1 MSQVWL
7 REFGIGLN
15 PAMSANNPV
24 NDVVAF
30 ERQQVYLIASLRQFN
45 DLNVFILML
54 YVKKD
59 VSRFLS
65 CSQGIHLSIGK
76 KHTVFKKSSLERAVL
91 SHVTKGY
98 HDISVPPLLSA
109 DISASADNVPRGQ
122 RRYGRFHFDVFL
134 VMDTIQ
140 LEYADPP
147 SSCTMRLSDLLKV

>member
-54 YVKKD
+54 YVKKM
-59 VSRFLS
+59 F
-65 CSQGIHLSIGK
+65 H
-76 KHTVFKKSSLERAVL
+76 VF
-91 SHVTKGY
+91 Y
-98 HDISVPPLLSA
+98 HA
-109 DISASADNVPRGQ
+109 
-122 RRYGRFHFDVFL
+122 RRVF
-134 VMDTIQ
+134 I
-140 LEYADPP
+140 
-147 SSCTMRLSDLLKV
+147 